1 MQVRAEKTRSN
12 ILNAARRLF
21 SEHGFAGTSVDSI
34 AEAAGAN
41 KQRIYAYFG
50 SKKKLFEAVLLDV
63 FAESADAFDEFAS
76 GIEVGDS
83 DITFE
88 LSQYYQALHV
98 QKPEFQRLLAWANL
112 ENAIDPVALS
122 SVRSKENE
130 CLRNW
135 FECEQQAGRIRIF
148 CQFQCQNAA
157 QHAGR
162 KFFQCRSAGA
172 AQQRSGAFV

>member
-63 FAESADAFDEFAS
+63 FAESAD
-76 GIEVGDS
+76 GIVTVE
-83 DITFE
+83 
-88 LSQYYQALHV
+88 
-98 QKPEFQRLLAWANL
+98 
-112 ENAIDPVALS
+112 
-122 SVRSKENE
+122 
-130 CLRNW
+130 
-135 FECEQQAGRIRIF
+135 
-148 CQFQCQNAA
+148 
-157 QHAGR
+157 
-162 KFFQCRSAGA
+162 
-172 AQQRSGAFV
+172 